1 MLMGVD
7 MGNALS
13 AFVGIALIATFLFL
27 VAYVTWLFAVR
38 LRSKESTPKSFL
50 RWLRFVR
57 SCARF
62 VGAFAANRGQCPRF

>member
-13 AFVGIALIATFLFL
+13 AFVGIALIAMFLFL

-50 RWLRFVR
+50 RWLRDLFDL
-57 SCARF
+57 AQ
-62 VGAFAANRGQCPRF
+62 GL